1 MLFLSFKNGKDYP
14 RRNSFDKYH
23 MPLAEIKYLIALT
36 DNKPF
41 FDQSVRNKQKEYEKL
56 VEMSKNNDYKTG
68 NYMIICIIKI
78 IINFLAK
85 TYQNKKLRISLENLI
100 L

>member
-1 MLFLSFKNGKDYP
+1 
-14 RRNSFDKYH
+14 
-23 MPLAEIKYLIALT
+23 MPLVEIKYLIALT

-68 NYMIICIIKI
+68 NYMIICIIKF

>member
-14 RRNSFDKYH
+14 RRNSFDKDH
-23 MPLAEIKYLIALT
+23 MPLVEIKYLIALT

-85 TYQNKKLRISLENLI
+85 TYQNKKLRIFLENLI

>member
-1 MLFLSFKNGKDYP
+1 
-14 RRNSFDKYH
+14 
-23 MPLAEIKYLIALT
+23 MPLVEIKYLIALT
-36 DNKPF
+36 DNKLF

-68 NYMIICIIKI
+68 NYMIISIIKI